1 MRSWSWPNP
10 VYLVKPFDADLGLVV
25 WHASMNPWHI
35 MPIITP
41 AYPSMNSSVSVSS
54 HSLAVIMEEFVR
66 GDEICCKAIEAA
78 GKGEWDTVDSVYLS
92 LVEPSD
98 FFIKYPHYV
107 AVSSLYVGWL
117 HFIFIRSSVSLPPY
131 PLTPSLFPSFCDFIA
146 LYRLTLWLGVKEISA
161 LGMAICSHACESY

>member
-10 VYLVKPFDADLGLVV
+10 VYLVKPFDAGLGLEV

-54 HSLAVIMEEFVR
+54 HSLAAIKEEFVR
-66 GDEICCKAIEAA
+66 GDEICCKAIDAA
-78 GKGEWDTVDSVYLS
+78 GNGQWDTVDAAYVS
-92 LVEPSD
+92 LMEPSD

-107 AVSSLYVGWL
+107 AVSSLL
-117 HFIFIRSSVSLPPY
+117 FCLLAAIFIFISGLKSPSLPP
-131 PLTPSLFPSFCDFIA
+131 SLH
-146 LYRLTLWLGVKEISA
+146 TL
-161 LGMAICSHACESY
+161 

>member
-10 VYLVKPFDADLGLVV
+10 VYLVKPFDADLGLEF

-41 AYPSMNSSVSVSS
+41 AYPCMNSSVSVSP
-54 HSLAVIMEEFVR
+54 HSLAVIKEEFVR

-78 GKGEWDTVDSVYLS
+78 GKGEWDTVDSLYLS
-92 LVEPSD
+92 LIEPSD

-107 AVSSLYVGWL
+107 AVSIVVYIGWL
-117 HFIFIRSSVSLPPY
+117 HFIFIRSSISLPPY
-131 PLTPSLFPSFCDFIA
+131 PFFMLSIFTPVCDSIV
-146 LYRLTLWLGVKEISA
+146 L
-161 LGMAICSHACESY
+161 